1 MNEKKDDFQ
10 ESIDSDKDGA
20 QKKEEHFEPK
30 KVEIVNDPKIE
41 RNWAMFCHLSAL
53 VSLVGIPF
61 GNILGP
67 LTLWLIKKDE
77 LSVVDVE
84 GKEALNFQISM
95 TIYSMAAFLLCFVFI
110 GFLLIFP
117 LIIAN
122 LVLIIVAAVKA
133 SNGESYQYPLTIR
146 FIK

>member
-1 MNEKKDDFQ
+1 MNENNNDFQ
-10 ESIDSDKDGA
+10 ENVENQENPQGTQEQS
-20 QKKEEHFEPK
+20 EPK
-30 KVEIVNDPKIE
+30 KVEILDDPKIE

-53 VSLVGIPF
+53 VSIVGIPF

-77 LSVVDVE
+77 LPVVDVE
-84 GKEALNFQISM
+84 GKEALNFQLSM
-95 TIYSMAAFLLCFVFI
+95 TIYSMVAFLLCFVFI

-122 LVLIIVAAVKA
+122 LILIIVAAVKA

>member
-1 MNEKKDDFQ
+1 MNENNDDFKENVENDQ
-10 ESIDSDKDGA
+10 DDS
-20 QKKEEHFEPK
+20 QKIEEQFEAK
-30 KVEIVNDPKIE
+30 KVEIINDPKIE

-53 VSLVGIPF
+53 VSIVGIPF

-77 LSVVDVE
+77 FPIVDVE
-84 GKEALNFQISM
+84 GREALNFQLSM
-95 TIYSMAAFLLCFVFI
+95 TIYSMGAFMLCFVFI
-110 GFLLIFP
+110 GFLLIIP

-122 LVLIIVAAVKA
+122 LIFVIVAAVKA